1 MVKAKKASRRTAV
14 KNLKP
19 RRVKGSLSRH
29 VKGGFS
35 KINPIDGGTSGGG
48 LNDKMN

>member
-1 MVKAKKASRRTAV
+1 MVKAKKAPRRAV

-29 VKGGFS
+29 IKGGFS
-35 KINPIDGGTSGGG
+35 KINPGDSTSTGGG
-48 LNDKMN
+48 LNDKLN